1 MTTDRADTRSVDPLA
16 SGQISADEAAQRLRP
31 PAGPQSGTGKAT
43 ANLNGRWLHVRVTD
57 LETGKQKAN
66 VNLPLTWVEV
76 GMRIGAQYRP
86 EIASFD
92 FGDLVAQIQAGAEG
106 KLVEVEDL
114 EDNERVEIFVD

>member
-1 MTTDRADTRSVDPLA
+1 MTTDRANILDQLA

-31 PAGPQSGTGKAT
+31 SAGPQSGTGKAT

-76 GMRIGAQYRP
+76 GLRIGAQYRP
-86 EIASFD
+86 EMAGFD

>member
-1 MTTDRADTRSVDPLA
+1 MTTDRANILDQLA

-31 PAGPQSGTGKAT
+31 SAGPQSGTGKAT

-76 GMRIGAQYRP
+76 GLRIGAQYRP

-92 FGDLVAQIQAGAEG
+92 LGDLVAQIQAGAEG

>member
-1 MTTDRADTRSVDPLA
+1 MTTDRANILDQLA

>member
-1 MTTDRADTRSVDPLA
+1 MTTDRANILDQLA

-31 PAGPQSGTGKAT
+31 SAGPQSGTGKAT

-86 EIASFD
+86 EMAGFD

>member
-1 MTTDRADTRSVDPLA
+1 MTTDRANILDQLA

-31 PAGPQSGTGKAT
+31 SAGPQSGTGKAT

-86 EIASFD
+86 EIAGFD

>member
-1 MTTDRADTRSVDPLA
+1 MTTDRADILNQLA

-31 PAGPQSGTGKAT
+31 PAGPQSSTGKGT
-43 ANLNGRWLHVRVTD
+43 ANLNGRWLHVRITD

-66 VNLPLTWVEV
+66 VNLPLSWVEA

-86 EIASFD
+86 EVADFD
-92 FGDLVAQIQAGAEG
+92 FDDLVAQIHAGTEG

>member
-1 MTTDRADTRSVDPLA
+1 MTTDRANILDQLA

-43 ANLNGRWLHVRVTD
+43 ANLTGRWLHVRVTD